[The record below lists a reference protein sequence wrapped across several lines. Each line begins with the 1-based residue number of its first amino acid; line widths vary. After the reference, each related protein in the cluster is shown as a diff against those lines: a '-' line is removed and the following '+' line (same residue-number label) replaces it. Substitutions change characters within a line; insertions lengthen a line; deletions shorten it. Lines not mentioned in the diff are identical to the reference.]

1 MIDNEVLKTEENANE
16 ESTVDQKPSVDYS
29 SIAPNFESVVDYN
42 TKLSNFEG
50 PLDLLLFLVNR
61 AKIEIREIFVSQVT
75 EQFLSYVENAVDLDI
90 EKESDYLNM
99 AATLLEI
106 KSKSLLPVVTFDDEF
121 DAYDPEQ
128 ELYQQLEEYKL
139 MKEASEKLK
148 DIETTARFYKEPDDK
163 ANDVRII
170 YKDFT
175 LDGLIKA
182 FSDLLLRSDL
192 QRRIKGAQK
201 EIPKEVFTVADKVNH
216 IKQTLLEKLSCNF
229 LDLFSE
235 SASRT
240 EIITT
245 FQAML
250 ELLKVQYIAAVQ
262 DGTYGDITI
271 TLRED
276 RSEDIGD
283 LSEYN

>member
-1 MIDNEVLKTEENANE
+1 MTEEKFTT
-16 ESTVDQKPSVDYS
+16 ESVEVEKSEKDTIIDYS
-29 SIAPNFESVVDYN
+29 AIAPDFESVVDFVP
-42 TKLSNFEG
+42 KLSFFEG
-50 PLDLLLFLVNR
+50 PLDFLLFLVNR

-75 EQFLSYVENAVDLDI
+75 EQFVSYVESAEDLDI
-90 EKESDYLNM
+90 EKESEYLNM

-106 KSKSLLPVVTFDDEF
+106 KSKALLPVVTFDDDF
-121 DAYDPEQ
+121 GDYDPEQ

-139 MKEASEKLK
+139 MKEASVKLK
-148 DIETTARFYKEPDDK
+148 DIETTSRFYKEPDDK
-163 ANDVRII
+163 ANDVRVV

-175 LDGLIKA
+175 LDGLVKA
-182 FSDLLLRSDL
+182 FSDLLLRADL

-201 EIPKEVFTVADKVNH
+201 EIPKEIYTVADKVNY
-216 IKQTLLEKLSCNF
+216 IKETLLERNSCSF
-229 LDLFSE
+229 FDLFKE
-235 SASRT
+235 DATRP

-250 ELLKVQYIAAVQ
+250 ELLKVQYVSAVQ
-262 DGTYGDITI
+262 NGTYGDITI

>member
-1 MIDNEVLKTEENANE
+1 MVEEEILKTENE
-16 ESTVDQKPSVDYS
+16 ETVGVENEQKSTVDYS

-42 TKLSNFEG
+42 TRLSNFEG

-75 EQFLSYVENAVDLDI
+75 EQFVAYVENAVDLDI

-106 KSKSLLPVVTFDDEF
+106 KSKSLLPVVTFDEDF
-121 DAYDPEQ
+121 DQYDPEQ

-163 ANDVRII
+163 ANDVKII
-170 YKDFT
+170 YKDFN

-192 QRRIKGAQK
+192 QRRIKSAQK

-216 IKQTLLEKLSCNF
+216 IKTTLLEKQTCNF

-250 ELLKVQYIAAVQ
+250 ELLKVQYISAVQ
-262 DGTYGDITI
+262 DGVYGDITI

-276 RSEDIGD
+276 RSEEIGD

>member
-1 MIDNEVLKTEENANE
+1 MADEKLTTQDITEENVE
-16 ESTVDQKPSVDYS
+16 KSSVIDYTA
-29 SIAPNFESVVDYN
+29 IAPDFESVVDFVP
-42 TKLSNFEG
+42 KLSFFEG
-50 PLDLLLFLVNR
+50 PLDFLLFLVNR

-75 EQFLSYVENAVDLDI
+75 EQFVSYVESAEDLDM
-90 EKESDYLNM
+90 ETESEYLSM

-106 KSKSLLPVVTFDDEF
+106 KSKALLPVVTFEDDF
-121 DAYDPEQ
+121 GDYDPEQ

-139 MKEASEKLK
+139 MKEASVKLK
-148 DIETTARFYKEPDDK
+148 DIETTSRFYKEPDDK
-163 ANDVRII
+163 ANDVRVV

-175 LDGLIKA
+175 LDGLVKA
-182 FSDLLLRSDL
+182 FSDLLLRADL

-216 IKQTLLEKLSCNF
+216 IKETLLERNTCSF
-229 LDLFSE
+229 YDLFREDS
-235 SASRT
+235 SRP

-262 DGTYGDITI
+262 DSTYGDITI

-276 RSEDIGD
+276 RSEEIGD

>member
-1 MIDNEVLKTEENANE
+1 MTEEDLIID
-16 ESTVDQKPSVDYS
+16 STVEEVEGGQLKINYAE
-29 SIAPNFESVVDYN
+29 IAPNFESVVDYD

-50 PLDLLLFLVNR
+50 PLDLLLFLVTR

-75 EQFLSYVENAVDLDI
+75 EQFIAYIENATDIDI
-90 EKESDYLNM
+90 EKESEYLSM

-106 KSKSLLPVVTFDDEF
+106 KSKSVLPVIEF
-121 DAYDPEQ
+121 DNDFEQFDPE
-128 ELYQQLEEYKL
+128 EDLYQQLEEYKL
-139 MKEASEKLK
+139 MKEASVKLK
-148 DIETTARFYKEPDDK
+148 DQESTARFYKAPDDK
-163 ANDVRII
+163 ASDVRII
-170 YKDFT
+170 YKDFN
-175 LDGLIKA
+175 LEGLVKA
-182 FSDLLLRSDL
+182 FSDLLLRADL
-192 QRRIKGAQK
+192 QKRIKDGQK

-216 IKQTLLEKLSCNF
+216 IKDYLLEKLSCNF
-229 LDLFSE
+229 LDLFRKD
-235 SASRT
+235 ASRP

-250 ELLKVQYIAAVQ
+250 ELLKCQYIAAKQ
-262 DGTYGDITI
+262 EGTYGEITI